1 MLEIADLH
9 TYYGDSHILHGVSLR
24 VAAGEAV
31 ALLGRNG
38 AGKTTLIRSVVGFTP
53 PRAGRISFDGLPIQG
68 RTAYAIARLGI
79 GLVPQ
84 GRRIFAPLTVT
95 ENLMLGAR
103 KPAPGHGARVRSHAA
118 PRAGHPRLEPGSRSS
133 LQFTRERAFA
143 LFPRL
148 RERALQGGGTLSGGE
163 QQMLAVA
170 RALMTNPQ
178 LLLLDEPSEGLAPL
192 IIREIGRVLIGL
204 KQQGLS
210 ILLVEQNVPLALR
223 VADRVYVMNKGQIVY
238 EGSSVALAADEAVKR
253 RFLGVS

>member
-1 MLEIADLH
+1 MLEIADVH
-9 TYYGDSHILHGVSLR
+9 AYYGDSHVLHGVSLH

-53 PRAGRISFDGLPIQG
+53 PRAGRIEGS
-68 RTAYAIARLGI
+68 TAYAIARLGI

-84 GRRIFAPLTVT
+84 GRRIFAPLSVS

-103 KPAPGHGARVRSHAA
+103 KPTARQGTR
-118 PRAGHPRLEPGSRSS
+118 
-133 LQFTRERAFA
+133 QFTRERAYE

-148 RERALQGGGTLSGGE
+148 RERARQGGGTLSGGE

-170 RALMTNPQ
+170 RALMTNPH

-192 IIREIGRVLIGL
+192 IVREIGRVLIGL

-238 EGSSVALAADEAVKR
+238 EGSSAALAADEDVKR